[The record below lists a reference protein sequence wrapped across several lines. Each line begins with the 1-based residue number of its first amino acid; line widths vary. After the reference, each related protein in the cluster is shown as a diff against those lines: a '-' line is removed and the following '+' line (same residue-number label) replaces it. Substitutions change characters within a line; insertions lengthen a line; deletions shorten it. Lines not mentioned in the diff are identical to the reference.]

1 MLRGGR
7 QIKELGGPTGN
18 KQNTKKQY
26 KEKEAESGRWVHSI
40 LIKIQKA
47 GFRQPTLK
55 KLHLSLMQ
63 ERAKTISR
71 LMGGGARKGK
81 VSVKMWVKL
90 PRTRLGKDLPG
101 KEERP
106 EAR

>member
-1 MLRGGR
+1 
-7 QIKELGGPTGN
+7 
-18 KQNTKKQY
+18 
-26 KEKEAESGRWVHSI
+26 
-40 LIKIQKA
+40 
-47 GFRQPTLK
+47 
-55 KLHLSLMQ
+55 MQ

>member
-55 KLHLSLMQ
+55 KI
-63 ERAKTISR
+63 TFISDAGESKDN
-71 LMGGGARKGK
+71 LKANGGG
-81 VSVKMWVKL
+81 S
-90 PRTRLGKDLPG
+90 
-101 KEERP
+101 
-106 EAR
+106 